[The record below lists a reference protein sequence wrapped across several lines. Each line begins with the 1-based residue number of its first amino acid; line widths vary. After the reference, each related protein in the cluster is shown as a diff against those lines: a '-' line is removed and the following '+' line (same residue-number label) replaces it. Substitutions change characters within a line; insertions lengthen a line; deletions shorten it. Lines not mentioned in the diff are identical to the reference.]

1 MGYERRRGG
10 CGRARSAYWYCGGA
24 VKAVLDSFRC
34 RDQEVG
40 LWGVTG
46 GEGVGEGRGLEGRGE
61 TVVG

>member
-1 MGYERRRGG
+1 MRGG
-10 CGRARSAYWYCGGA
+10 GEDAVELGLLIGGA